1 MLVFSVENQIRFH
14 HHAAWRAVRAEW
26 LGYGPN
32 RGQRAAL
39 LRAAAFCRAHPS
51 VTGWIIDLRH
61 TEGAMVSHDP
71 DWLAR
76 VFNPAMAST
85 GVRDFINVLPPR
97 LVLPDGLNRWEQAG
111 RFRMA
116 DVDSLEQAGALL
128 SGAAAGRIAVSLD
141 AAPMAQ
147 S

>member
-14 HHAAWRAVRAEW
+14 HHAEWRAVRAEW

-39 LRAAAFCRAHPS
+39 LRAADFCRGRPGI
-51 VTGWIIDLRH
+51 TGWIIDLRH
-61 TEGAMVSHDP
+61 TEGAMVQHDP

-76 VFNPAMAST
+76 VFNPAMACT
-85 GVRDFINVLPPR
+85 GVRDFINILPPR
-97 LVLPDGLNRWEQAG
+97 LVSDGAVSRWEQAG

-116 DVDSLEQAGALL
+116 DVDSLAQAGALL
-128 SGAAAGRIAVSLD
+128 TGLLTGLVTV
-141 AAPMAQ
+141 
-147 S
+147 